1 MLVDPNTGMP
11 IDQGG
16 ADPMSALG
24 EALGTQSKVAGAVNA
39 VGATTGM
46 FAPDSFFNHV
56 LDTLP
61 GGTQV
66 MGWNA
71 YRANRTVAKGAKGI
85 DQVSSL
91 NATFNPKYARK
102 MSSYKA
108 LGGRDVENATRAFP
122 GGKGYKAGTAYSPF
136 NFLATQGNRVGARLG
151 RMDLGTSKAAT
162 GFKSL
167 TGEGDLFARG
177 SISRT
182 MMTAKLGSGAMP
194 SSHVMDFLKETDS
207 TLAKRVETF
216 KTAGSKMIPGGQHLP
231 TAPLTAKE
239 ASHAMA
245 MSTQGA
251 ISGRVT
257 GYMATMSTGESIMG
271 NAIGGTGEYKAY
283 ASGSQAALRH
293 MEGAGI
299 ERVSKGAGQ
308 QGFKYGVKAGGALEK
323 LGIATTE
330 KIGLKTVGKAAVTKG
345 GLKVA
350 GKLGAALA
358 MQAVPVAGQIVGAV
372 MLADMV
378 TDVAK
383 LGMEGVKSGIDFAK
397 DAVKSYRGTIDKG
410 TMGMGYRDNTVAA
423 TSRQRGVSAIQNS
436 RLNARSVL
444 GSEAGAMH
452 AHFG

>member
-11 IDQGG
+11 IGQGG
-16 ADPMSALG
+16 SDSISALG
-24 EALGTQSKVAGAVNA
+24 EALGTQNKGAGVINA
-39 VGATTGM
+39 VGGTTGM
-46 FAPDSFFNHV
+46 FSPDSFFNHV

-71 YRANRTVAKGAKGI
+71 YRANRTVAKGVKGV

-122 GGKGYKAGTAYSPF
+122 GGKGYKAGAAYSPF
-136 NFLATQGNRVGARLG
+136 NFLAEYGNKAGARLG
-151 RMDLGTSKAAT
+151 RMDLGSSKTAT
-162 GFKSL
+162 AYKALSS
-167 TGEGDLFARG
+167 EGKLFARG

-194 SSHVMDFLKETDS
+194 ANNVMDFLKETDS
-207 TLAKRVETF
+207 SLAKRVESF
-216 KTAGSKMIPGGQHLP
+216 KRTGSRMIPGGQHLP
-231 TAPLTAKE
+231 TAPLSAQE

-245 MSTQGA
+245 MSTEGA

-257 GYMATMSTGESIMG
+257 GYMATMSTGESAMG
-271 NAIGGTGEYKAY
+271 KAIGGAPEYKAY
-283 ASGSQAALRH
+283 TSGSQAALRH

-308 QGFKYGVKAGGALEK
+308 QGFKYSVKAGGALEK

-330 KIGLKTVGKAAVTKG
+330 KVGLKTVGKAAMTKG
-345 GLKVA
+345 GMKVA
-350 GKLGAALA
+350 GKLTAALA